1 MFEQNDPFDFT
12 DQSNHRDQ
20 MPTAAFIWI
29 IASILAAF
37 VFTSLDSNAQELQRG
52 DLSAAIAGVE
62 AELRV
67 LMSEDS
73 DAFDIERA
81 DLEGTVAYACGAS
94 GYSERMDSLC
104 AQASN
109 LTK

>member
-1 MFEQNDPFDFT
+1 MRQLIKGL
-12 DQSNHRDQ
+12 
-20 MPTAAFIWI
+20 MLTAVLLVA
-29 IASILAAF
+29 LN
-37 VFTSLDSNAQELQRG
+37 SNAAELQRG
-52 DLSAAIAGVE
+52 DLSAAIAGVT

-67 LMSEDS
+67 LMSEDL
-73 DAFDIERA
+73 DAFDVERA